1 MSTSIFMRTLR
12 KSRLSL
18 VAALA
23 LTSMACATA
32 HEEPPAPPPPPI
44 DPAAFSGPTRP
55 PAPAVNISADLDAGD
70 ILDATPVP
78 PITSTISDAGRD
90 AQAAKRMR

>member
-12 KSRLSL
+12 KSPLSL

-23 LTSMACATA
+23 LANATAACATT
-32 HEEPPAPPPPPI
+32 HEEAPPPPPI
-44 DPAAFSGPTRP
+44 DPAAFSGPARP
-55 PAPAVNISADLDAGD
+55 PAPAVDISADLDAGD
-70 ILDATPVP
+70 ILDATPVAP
-78 PITSTISDAGRD
+78 TTSTISDAGRD